1 MIDPLRPDQLVERI
15 RLAARQAG
23 AGFSRVTAETIAR
36 GELPPVPEP
45 LPLPALPVRTSTG
58 AGKPG
63 TPEFPLEEAANMLP
77 RARQKI
83 AVSERT
89 PGLLRP
95 LLRNQGGFNHIL
107 LEALERL
114 VEVNRQL
121 QRQNQ
126 ELQGR
131 LVAMQGWMHTA
142 ARTSALD
149 HDWMLAV
156 ENRLRGMSPERLAQW
171 EERLTR
177 LETNPETSGHPP
189 DPADTGGM
197 SSPLSAT

>member
-1 MIDPLRPDQLVERI
+1 MIDPLKSEQLVERI

-36 GELPPVPEP
+36 GELPPVPEG
-45 LPLPALPVRTSTG
+45 LPLPALPVRPPSESGNPG
-58 AGKPG
+58 APG
-63 TPEFPLEEAANMLP
+63 FPLDEAASLLP
-77 RARQKI
+77 RARKKI
-83 AVSERT
+83 TVSESA

-121 QRQNQ
+121 QHQNQ
-126 ELQGR
+126 ELHGR
-131 LVAMQGWMHTA
+131 LVAMQGWMNTA

-156 ENRLRGMSPERLAQW
+156 ENRLRGLPPERLAQW
-171 EERLTR
+171 EERLER
-177 LETNPETSGHPP
+177 LEAAQGTGEGLP
-189 DPADTGGM
+189 DPAHGEGLV
-197 SSPLSAT
+197 PPSAI